1 MNLRP
6 VVAYDSVTTPRSALE
21 EVSRMRSGFRVVAVV
36 LAATGAGLACRHAA
50 TPVAASSPTAPPQH
64 VERSPAQPQRV
75 ERSGSVGVSFLT
87 APGTQGP
94 TLGEHQEFI
103 EPRPVAMPSPA
114 FPADALAAGA
124 PPSTVVVR
132 IVVGTDGHVAQVTD
146 SPLAASTT
154 GPYAASFRAA
164 VEAALARWDFHP
176 GFIDTVKDGLDLDG
190 DGKADYTI
198 LLSHQEVP
206 VTCDVGFEF
215 RIVDGDGV
223 VTQGIGVS

>member
-1 MNLRP
+1 MK
-6 VVAYDSVTTPRSALE
+6 D
-21 EVSRMRSGFRVVAVV
+21 GFRVVAVV
-36 LAATGAGLACRHAA
+36 LAASGAGLACRHAA
-50 TPVAASSPTAPPQH
+50 TPVAASSPDAPPQR
-64 VERSPAQPQRV
+64 VERAPAAPPQSV

-87 APGTQGP
+87 APETRGP
-94 TLGEHQEFI
+94 TLAEHQEFI
-103 EPRPVAMPSPA
+103 EPRPVAMPLPA

-124 PPSTVVVR
+124 PPATVVVR
-132 IVVGTDGHVAQVTD
+132 IVLGTDGHVAQVTD

-164 VEAALARWDFHP
+164 VEAALAGWDFHP

-198 LLSHQEVP
+198 LLRHQEVP
-206 VTCDVGFEF
+206 VTYDVGFEF

-223 VTQGIGVS
+223 VMQGIGVS